1 MLWTRKNFMLKIFL
15 STMRTIIMA
24 STKSEEGRPAD
35 DGRGVGCVGVTGHT
49 ITEL

>member
-1 MLWTRKNFMLKIFL
+1 MLWTRKNFMIKIFL

-24 STKSEEGRPAD
+24 STKSED
-35 DGRGVGCVGVTGHT
+35 DGTGVGCVGVTGHT